1 MRIWLLLLLCFST
14 SVLFAQRY
22 LQMIEAGTYSLQEIQ
37 QEAEVYFKTA
47 GKERGTGYNPFKRWE
62 YVASME
68 LDANGVKIPNN
79 ELAQRARAYR
89 KAEKQRQLTES
100 NQLSSGNWKP
110 LGPTY
115 WNATSSWSPGLGR
128 ITSIGL
134 DEQNPQHLIVGS
146 PTGGVWKTT
155 NACATWT
162 PLTDDYST
170 VDVYSLEIS
179 PFNSDHYLWGGTSG
193 KVFRS
198 MDGGQTWNTTGNLSG
213 SGKVIRILF
222 HPVDP
227 NIVYAVSETNGLFR
241 SVNAGQNWTAVP
253 GVSTMKGQDVEFK
266 PGDPNT
272 IYFSGIN
279 VFKSVNGGNS
289 FTQITGFGTA
299 DNNHKMIGVSPANPA
314 VVYVAESIGGRFH
327 GFYKSVDSGD
337 TFTKL
342 HDDSVNYFGYSATGD
357 DDKGQ
362 APRDMDVAAHPLNAE
377 EVHIAGIHTWKSTNG
392 GTSFELTSYW
402 VPGTAASLGVGYN
415 HADVDLLKF
424 YGNTLWVGTDGG
436 IFSSVD
442 HAESFQDRSVGLGI
456 REFYKI
462 GVSKSNPNV
471 VSGGSQDNGTSVM
484 RTNSRVWVDWLGA
497 DGMETFVDWNNANIL
512 YGTSQYG
519 SMYKSTNQGNTRSS
533 ISKPPDVDDG
543 AWVTPFEQ
551 DPQVTNTIYVAFE
564 DIWKSPNSGNSWVKI
579 SDFADGNFNH
589 MKLAPS
595 DRMRIYA
602 ARGSNLF
609 TTANGGT
616 SWVATTKPWGTSNV
630 SFITVHPQ
638 QPQRLVIVTSS
649 NVYHSNDA
657 GLTWTT
663 ITSGLPSGT
672 KYCAIW
678 ENTGKNGLYVG
689 GFGFVAYTNDDLN
702 GQWVGFFDGLPTV
715 RVYELEINYVSNTI
729 FACTYGRGLWESPLY
744 QPAPPLAAFRSNAQ
758 QGCGNVTVQYTD
770 ESTNAP
776 NLWEW
781 HFEGGTPT
789 VSMEQHPSVT
799 YNSPGTFKVSL
810 RVANSAGENTLE
822 KTDWITV
829 IQPSTPVTTDLESC
843 GGADFMLTAQG
854 LQGETIHWYTDEQS
868 TNPVSI
874 GEQYQVNLQADAI
887 YYVSTGLPYQQTQ
900 ALGPVTNAFGTGSD
914 HGGDQFIYLDAIQ
927 PIRLQSA
934 LVYAG
939 GSAFR
944 IFQLRNAAG
953 VVVQEKTIYIEDGA
967 HRITLDFDIP
977 PGNGW
982 QIGCPSPANLYRNN
996 TGPAY
1001 PYTLP
1006 GVASITGSS
1015 AGPDYYYY
1023 LYDLAI
1029 ESAALCESARVPV
1042 QVRIYTPLETPVLQ
1056 LEGNPHFCPGDS
1068 LRLTVTNACPNCV
1081 VQWSNG
1087 ATGPSIRVAEA
1098 GQYTATMSN
1107 PLAPVCG
1114 VSPVSE
1120 TIVLTENTTPAEAP
1134 EVQASANGPL
1144 CPGQTLELSVAQICA
1159 DCQVRWSEGTVAN
1172 SLTVNTGG
1180 LYTAVFENEC
1190 GAGPASAAW
1199 EVNTL
1204 SIPPTPEYV
1213 ANGAAV
1219 LCPGQSVVLSI
1230 QNACNGCSI
1239 SWNHGADSSVVELT
1253 QAGEYVATQIN
1264 VCGTSQPSAAFTVSM
1279 LDYPTTAE
1287 LALDGATVLCPGDS
1301 AVLTV
1306 VNPCAGCVQQW
1317 STGATGILQ
1326 TLGNAGVYTVT
1337 QQNQCGESQASAPV
1351 ILTEKSLPEAP
1362 EIQANGLTIFCEG
1375 DSVVLS
1381 ATFGCLDCQLTWS
1394 NGSTDGALVI
1404 SESGMFTASL
1414 SNVCGTGPASSPVWV
1429 SEHPLL
1435 PAPEIVALGNTAL
1448 CPGDTVM
1455 LQVSNVV
1462 CPECV
1467 VQWADGALGITRPAA
1482 EAGIYTAQLLDP
1494 NSLCGPGLVSN
1505 ALEISILPAFVPVV
1519 QLQGLCNLTAPGGSD
1534 YQWYFNGLPIEGA
1547 TLSELTAENAGLY
1560 AVSMVGPDGCT
1571 GTSVPVFAEACVSA
1585 VFMPGATIQAIIYP
1599 NPAQQRIF
1607 LETNFQAASEVQL
1620 ELFTADGRRVASLL
1634 QSKLNAGK
1642 QVQDILLPE
1651 LPNGAYL
1658 CRLVTDWGIQQS
1670 VLMLNR

>member
-1 MRIWLLLLLCFST
+1 
-14 SVLFAQRY
+14 
-22 LQMIEAGTYSLQEIQ
+22 MIEAGTYSLQEIQ
-37 QEAEVYFKTA
+37 QEAEAYFKTA
-47 GKERGTGYNPFKRWE
+47 GTERGTGYNPFKRWE

-68 LDANGVKIPNN
+68 LDANGVKIPNQ

-89 KAEKQRQLTES
+89 KAEKQRQLAES

-198 MDGGQTWNTTGNLSG
+198 SDGGQTWNTTGNLSG

-241 SVNAGQNWTAVP
+241 SVNGGQNWTAVA

-299 DNNHKMIGVSPANPA
+299 DNNHKMIGVTPANPA
-314 VVYVAESIGGRFH
+314 IVYVAESIGGRFH

-362 APRDMDVAAHPLNAE
+362 APRDMDVAAHPFDAD
-377 EVHIAGIHTWKSTNG
+377 EVHIAGIHTWKSHNG
-392 GTSFELTSYW
+392 GLSFELTSYW

-462 GVSKSNPNV
+462 GVSKTNPNV
-471 VSGGSQDNGTSVM
+471 VTGGSQDNGTSVM
-484 RTNSRVWVDWLGA
+484 RTNNRVWVDWLGA
-497 DGMETFVDWNNANIL
+497 DGMETFVDWNNANNL

-519 SMYKSTNQGNTRSS
+519 SMYRSSNQGNTRSS
-533 ISKPPDVDDG
+533 ISKPPDVEDG

-564 DIWKSPNSGNSWVKI
+564 DIWRSPNSGNTWVKI

-616 SWVATTKPWGTSNV
+616 SWVATAKPWGTSNV
-630 SFITVHPQ
+630 SFITIHPQ

-649 NVYHSNDA
+649 NVYHSTDA
-657 GLTWTT
+657 GVTWTT

-672 KYCAIW
+672 KYCAMW

-744 QPAPPLAAFRSNAQ
+744 QPAPPSAAFQSSQQ
-758 QGCGNVTVQYTD
+758 QGCNTFTVQYTD
-770 ESTNAP
+770 ESSNSP

-781 HFEGGTPT
+781 HFEGGTPA
-789 VSMEQHPSVT
+789 VSMEQHPVVT
-799 YNSPGTFKVSL
+799 YNTAGKFKVSL
-810 RVANSAGENTLE
+810 RVSNNAGENTIE

-829 IQPSTPVTTDLESC
+829 IQPSTPVTTDMESC
-843 GGADFMLTAQG
+843 GAADVTFIAQG
-854 LQGETIHWYTDEQS
+854 IQGETIQWYNDEQ
-868 TNPVSI
+868 TPNPVFI
-874 GEQYQVNLQADAI
+874 GEQYQVNLQADAT
-887 YYVSTGLPYQQTQ
+887 YYVSTALPYQQTQ
-900 ALGPVTNAFGTGSD
+900 ALGPATNAFGTGSD
-914 HGGDQFIYLDAIQ
+914 HAGDQFIYLDALQ
-927 PIRLQSA
+927 PIRLKSA

-967 HRITLDFDIP
+967 HRVTLDFDIP
-977 PGNGW
+977 QGNGW
-982 QIGCPSPANLYRNN
+982 RIGCPSPANLYRNN
-996 TGPAY
+996 AGATY
-1001 PYTLP
+1001 PYTLA
-1006 GVASITGSS
+1006 GVASITGSTGGS
-1015 AGPDYYYY
+1015 DYYYY

-1042 QVRIYTPLETPVLQ
+1042 KATVYTPLETPQILVQ
-1056 LEGNPHFCPGDS
+1056 GDTA
-1068 LRLTVTNACPNCV
+1068 LCLGETLTLSVSNACPDCL

-1087 ATGPSIRVAEA
+1087 VAGATLEVSQA
-1098 GQYTATMSN
+1098 GNYTATMSN
-1107 PLAPVCG
+1107 PLAPLCG
-1114 VSPVSE
+1114 VSETSE
-1120 TIVLTENTTPAEAP
+1120 TIVVTENMPPADAPQIQTPAT
-1134 EVQASANGPL
+1134 NLL
-1144 CPGQTLELSVAQICA
+1144 CPGATIELSVTQICPDCEVKWSDGTVSVDLVVNTAGVYTAVFENACGAGPESASVEIGSQNLPPALELSATNAVTLCPGESVTVDLLNICA
-1159 DCQVRWSEGTVAN
+1159 DCQVLWS
-1172 SLTVNTGG
+1172 
-1180 LYTAVFENEC
+1180 
-1190 GAGPASAAW
+1190 
-1199 EVNTL
+1199 
-1204 SIPPTPEYV
+1204 
-1213 ANGAAV
+1213 NGATSNA
-1219 LCPGQSVVLSI
+1219 LEITQSGLFTAI
-1230 QNACNGCSI
+1230 QS
-1239 SWNHGADSSVVELT
+1239 
-1253 QAGEYVATQIN
+1253 N
-1264 VCGTSQPSAAFTVSM
+1264 VCGSGPESATLEVIQVDLPSVPEIAV
-1279 LDYPTTAE
+1279 
-1287 LALDGATVLCPGDS
+1287 DGSTVLCPGDS

-1306 VNPCAGCVQQW
+1306 VNPCAGCEQQW
-1317 STGATGILQ
+1317 STAATGVQQ
-1326 TLGNAGVYTVT
+1326 TLGNAGIYTVT
-1337 QQNQCGESQASAPV
+1337 QQNQCGESQASNPV

-1375 DSVVLS
+1375 DSVVLN

-1394 NGSTDGALVI
+1394 NGSTDGTLVI

-1414 SNVCGTGPASSPVWV
+1414 INVCGAGPASAPVWV
-1429 SEHPLL
+1429 SEHPL
-1435 PAPEIVALGNTAL
+1435 PPTPEIAALGNTEL
-1448 CPGDTVM
+1448 CPGDTIM
-1455 LQVSNVV
+1455 LQVLNTV

-1467 VQWADGALGITRPAA
+1467 VQWSDGAVGMLRPVSS
-1482 EAGIYTAQLLDP
+1482 AGIYTASLLDP
-1494 NSLCGPGLVSN
+1494 QSVCGTGLASN
-1505 ALEISILPAFVPVV
+1505 VVEITVLPEYIPVIDLE
-1519 QLQGLCNLTAPGGSD
+1519 GLCFLSAPGGTN
-1534 YQWYFNGLPIEGA
+1534 YQWFFNGQPIPEANGVGW
-1547 TLSELTAENAGLY
+1547 TAEVAGFY
-1560 AVSMVGPDGCT
+1560 SVSMTGPDGCSS
-1571 GTSVPVFAEACVSA
+1571 TSAPVFAEACVSA
-1585 VFMPGATIQAIIYP
+1585 VFAPGAAIQATIYP
-1599 NPAQQRIF
+1599 NPAQQRVF
-1607 LETNFQAASEVQL
+1607 LETNFPAASEVQL

-1634 QSKLNAGK
+1634 QSRLNAGK
-1642 QVQDILLPE
+1642 QVKDIQLPE
-1651 LPNGAYL
+1651 FPNGAYL

-1670 VLMLNR
+1670 VLILNR